1 MSGQREGQKWVPRA
15 FSTVVNTLMRAT
27 SLARHCSGV
36 ELSSGGT
43 ERSSDTPASSWRSGV
58 GEGEATGKREKREG
72 KMGRRK
78 EEGSGGGRER
88 GKEVEVLA

>member
-1 MSGQREGQKWVPRA
+1 
-15 FSTVVNTLMRAT
+15 MRAT

>member
-15 FSTVVNTLMRAT
+15 FSTVVNTLIRAT

-43 ERSSDTPASSWRSGV
+43 ERSSDTPASSWGSGMGEV
-58 GEGEATGKREKREG
+58 G
-72 KMGRRK
+72 GRRGNGK
-78 EEGSGGGRER
+78 WRGER
-88 GKEVEVLA
+88 GKEVEVA